1 MASDTD
7 FNRHATLVDHMAS
20 TLGVDLEEKIMRGRL
35 TYGQLDDAV
44 LACTGCTQ
52 PCACEAWL
60 AEKAGS
66 SAPTPPSYCRNSA
79 LFDALRDG

>member
-52 PCACEAWL
+52 PCACEQWL
-60 AEKAGS
+60 GAQAET
-66 SAPTPPSYCRNSA
+66 APDAPDYCRNAA
-79 LFDALRDG
+79 LFENLRDT